1 MKKNRTMPR
10 WKRALIISVS
20 VLLGIIFIVMPTATV
35 VIYES
40 IFSFR
45 FETEEWLRYYPDDFD
60 GLLCERSDFYST
72 DGTRLAGY
80 KYSKESETVKGVVVV
95 AHGLGG
101 GGHNFYMPF
110 IDVFASNGYKVFAY
124 DAHGNDESD
133 GDSTKGLPQGVIDLD
148 CALSHVKSLD
158 EYADLPIVLFGHS
171 WGAYSSA
178 SVLSFHPDV
187 KAAVIVSGFNESEDL
202 ILHQGR
208 QFVGPLADLTVPY
221 VFLYERL
228 KFGSE
233 YADASALRG
242 ISESD
247 AKVIVVHSEDDADVP
262 IEYGYEKLYSELK
275 ESERVEFIKYE
286 DRGHSYVFCSDDAKE
301 YRDALNED
309 YTAYVEAH
317 GGKYNA
323 EIKQEFMSANLDKA
337 KCFEPDK
344 ALMDII
350 LQTYDE
356 VCVDG

>member
-1 MKKNRTMPR
+1 MKKNVRLSR
-10 WKRALIISVS
+10 WKKALIISLS
-20 VLLGIIFIVMPTATV
+20 VLLGIILVVMPVATV

-45 FETEEWLRYYPDDFD
+45 FETEEWLRYSVEDFD

-80 KYSKESETVKGVVVV
+80 KYSKDAESVKGVVVV

-133 GDSTKGLPQGVIDLD
+133 GKSTKGLPQGVIDLD
-148 CALSHVKSLD
+148 CAISHVKSLD
-158 EYADLPIVLFGHS
+158 EYAKLPIVLFGHS

-202 ILHQGR
+202 IVHQGR
-208 QFVGPLADLTVPY
+208 QFVGPLADLTAPY

-233 YADASALRG
+233 YADASALSG
-242 ISESD
+242 ISDSE
-247 AKVIVVHSEDDADVP
+247 AQIIVVHSEDDTDVP
-262 IEYGYEKLYSELK
+262 IGYGYERLYSELK
-275 ESERVEFIKYE
+275 GSERVEFVKYE
-286 DRGHSYVFCSDDAKE
+286 DRGHSYVFCSEDAQD
-301 YRDALNED
+301 YRDELNDD
-309 YTAYVEAH
+309 YTAYVESH

-323 EIKQEFMSANLDKA
+323 EIKQEFMSAYLDKT
-337 KCFEPDK
+337 KCFEPDPE
-344 ALMDII
+344 LMSLI

-356 VCVDG
+356 VSVDG

>member
-1 MKKNRTMPR
+1 MRKSRLCW
-10 WKRALIISVS
+10 WKRALIIAVS
-20 VLLGIIFIVMPTATV
+20 VLLGMAFVVMPIATV

-45 FETEEWLRYYPDDFD
+45 YETEEWLRFSTEDFD
-60 GLLCERSDFYST
+60 GLLCERSDFYSS

-80 KYSKESETVKGVVVV
+80 KYSKDGQAVKGVVIV

-110 IDVFASNGYKVFAY
+110 IDVFVSNGYKVFAY

-133 GDSTKGLPQGVIDLD
+133 GKSAKGLPQGVIDLD
-148 CALSHVKSLD
+148 SAISHVKSLD
-158 EYADLPIVLFGHS
+158 EYASLPIVLFGHS

-178 SVLSFHPDV
+178 SVLSMHPDV

-208 QFVGPLADLTVPY
+208 QLVGVFADLTAPY

-242 ISESD
+242 ISDSN
-247 AKVIVVHSEDDADVP
+247 ARVIVVHSEDDADVP
-262 IEYGYEKLYSELK
+262 IEYGYGKLYSEL
-275 ESERVEFIKYE
+275 EGSERVEFIKYE
-286 DRGHSYVFCSDDAKE
+286 DRGHSYVFCSENAHE
-301 YRDALNED
+301 YREALNED

-323 EIKQEFMSANLDKA
+323 EIKQEFMSEYLDKS
-337 KCFEPDK
+337 KCFEPDSE
-344 ALMDII
+344 LMAII
-350 LQTYDE
+350 IETYDQS
-356 VCVDG
+356 CAGN

>member
-1 MKKNRTMPR
+1 MKKNRSMPR

-20 VLLGIIFIVMPTATV
+20 VLLGIILVVMPVATV

-45 FETEEWLRYYPDDFD
+45 FETEEWLRYSVEDFD

-80 KYSKESETVKGVVVV
+80 KYSKDAESVKGVVVV

-110 IDVFASNGYKVFAY
+110 IDVFTSNGYKVFAY

-158 EYADLPIVLFGHS
+158 EYAKLPIVLFGHS

-202 ILHQGR
+202 IVYQGR
-208 QFVGPLADLTVPY
+208 QIVGPLADLTAPY

-233 YADASALRG
+233 YADASALSG
-242 ISESD
+242 ISDSE
-247 AKVIVVHSEDDADVP
+247 AQIIVVHSEDDTDVP
-262 IEYGYEKLYSELK
+262 IGYGYERLYSELK
-275 ESERVEFIKYE
+275 GSERVEFVKYE
-286 DRGHSYVFCSDDAKE
+286 DRVHSYVFCSEDAQD
-301 YRDALNED
+301 YRDELNDD

-337 KCFEPDK
+337 KCFEPDPE
-344 ALMDII
+344 LVSLI

-356 VCVDG
+356 SCTLP